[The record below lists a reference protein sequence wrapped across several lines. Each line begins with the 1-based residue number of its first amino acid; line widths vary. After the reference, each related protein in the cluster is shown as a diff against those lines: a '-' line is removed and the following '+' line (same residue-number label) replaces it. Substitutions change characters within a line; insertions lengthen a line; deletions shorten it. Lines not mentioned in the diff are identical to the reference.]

1 MLDYFCSAVIFY
13 LVFLW
18 LVFSFYFQCFFVK
31 LGFRVRFKE
40 SFIGFILLEFQ
51 FFISSVLYI
60 IYMNSEIMLP
70 GELSIISLLNVFYS
84 FYKPFTR
91 IFSDNNYDKYIGIAE
106 MIFSML
112 LPIVLFYIGKLLK
125 KDCRKKVRIL
135 IFRTFYFII
144 QQMKYQ
150 P

>member
-1 MLDYFCSAVIFY
+1 MACFF
-13 LVFLW
+13 FL
-18 LVFSFYFQCFFVK
+18 FSVLFVK

-40 SFIGFILLEFQ
+40 SLIGFILLEFQ
-51 FFISSVLYI
+51 FFISSVSYI

-91 IFSDNNYDKYIGIAE
+91 IFSDNNYDKYIGIAD

-125 KDCRKKVRIL
+125 KIAEKKYG
-135 IFRTFYFII
+135 F
-144 QQMKYQ
+144 
-150 P
+150 